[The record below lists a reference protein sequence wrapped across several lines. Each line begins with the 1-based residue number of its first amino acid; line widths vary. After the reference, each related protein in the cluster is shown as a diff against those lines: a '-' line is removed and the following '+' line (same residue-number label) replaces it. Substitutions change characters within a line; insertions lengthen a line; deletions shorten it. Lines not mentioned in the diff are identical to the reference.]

1 MLEKPFFT
9 SKFSHEG
16 MIKHLDEHI
25 RKTIYTFFSLKFI
38 PRNIKRLFWIEQS
51 SFREKYFQQKEQP
64 EKNPTESRNNLD
76 IWERTSSCFELR
88 MGVDEETVENR
99 GQYYFSGAVCKVL
112 GVWILLLNMEEEK
125 HLRLL
130 SRAVTQSPQ
139 IEDGSLAFKP
149 KIKITAFTAIFQAR
163 TKIALVTKGRI
174 RSSIWCLVME
184 FTSRLQH
191 SGSPLCLWTQWLSRW
206 SHFK

>member
-1 MLEKPFFT
+1 MTLMLEKPFFT

-16 MIKHLDEHI
+16 MIKHLEEHI

-38 PRNIKRLFWIEQS
+38 PRNIKWLFWIEQS

-64 EKNPTESRNNLD
+64 EKNPTEPRNNLD

-112 GVWILLLNMEEEK
+112 GV
-125 HLRLL
+125 
-130 SRAVTQSPQ
+130 
-139 IEDGSLAFKP
+139 
-149 KIKITAFTAIFQAR
+149 
-163 TKIALVTKGRI
+163 
-174 RSSIWCLVME
+174 
-184 FTSRLQH
+184 
-191 SGSPLCLWTQWLSRW
+191 
-206 SHFK
+206 